1 MAGAYPNTP
10 SRRMAW
16 DDDGSIPLWAEGN
29 DGPLTQGTGPTDY
42 AYAIPST
49 VINEA
54 LNDEDLATELLAH
67 EARQSTHFAILFP
80 EKREVDGIYFASQ
93 DIPTEQW
100 TDHSDDTT
108 NGTDGTWT
116 SFSVGGVSGEPADGY
131 RDNIIS
137 KALSNI
143 IAVRAFIGRSQVSS
157 GASAFRTL
165 HFYGS
170 ITPGETPDRLLF
182 LDPDDADNEFTLPL
196 DYGDVP
202 RGQTSTDTFKVR
214 NNSGSLTA
222 NTVQVTGADLSGG
235 SGSWYTY
242 SDDDITY
249 VATLALGNIS
259 PGGTEL
265 VHIKQIVPD
274 AQAPAVH
281 AARTKLNVASWT

>member
-16 DDDGSIPLWAEGN
+16 DDDGSVVLWAKGN

-42 AYAIPST
+42 AYVNATTPQQ
-49 VINEA
+49 EA
-54 LNDEDLATELLAH
+54 LNDEDLSTDINAN
-67 EARQSTHFAILFP
+67 EARQSAHFAILFP
-80 EKREVDGIYFASQ
+80 EKREVDGLYFAAH
-93 DIPTEQW
+93 DIATEQW
-100 TDHSDDTT
+100 TDHSDDQT

-116 SFSVGGVSGEPADGY
+116 DFSVGGVSGEPADGY

-143 IAVRAFIGRSQVSS
+143 LAVRAFIGRSQVSS
-157 GASAFRTL
+157 GTSAFETL
-165 HFYGS
+165 HFYGT
-170 ITPGETPDRLLF
+170 ITPGETPDRLIF
-182 LDPDDADNEFTLPL
+182 LDPDDSDNEFTLPL

-202 RGQTSTDTFKVR
+202 RGQTSTNTFKVR

-222 NTVQVTGADLSGG
+222 NGVQTTGADLFGG

-249 VATLALGNIS
+249 SATLALGNIS
-259 PGGTEL
+259 PGGTQL

-281 AARTKLNVASWT
+281 AARTKLNVTSWS